1 MATAVAA
8 ARRIETCIMF
18 VLLPRGRAV
27 YALEPANRTKMDAML
42 FADGGSRGNPG
53 PAASA
58 AVLLDPGGELIEE
71 IGAYLGVATNNVA
84 EWTALVLG
92 LEAAAKRGIRRLG
105 VRLDSELVVKQLG
118 GEYRVKHSGLQPLY
132 ARARRLLRDFAEVEI
147 RHVPRKQN
155 ALADALVNRVLDQEA
170 QPPVK

>member
-1 MATAVAA
+1 MLV
-8 ARRIETCIMF
+8 
-18 VLLPRGRAV
+18 VLPKGRAV
-27 YALEPANRTKMDAML
+27 YAFEPANRLKMDAML

-92 LEAAAKRGIRRLG
+92 LEAASKRGIRRLG

-170 QPPVK
+170 QPPVT